1 MQRRGLR
8 IPTLGLGLILLGAPV
23 AEAAP
28 KVVASIAPLAGI
40 AAAVLGEGAT
50 PTLLLPASQSPHHG
64 ALRPSQ
70 ARALADADVVLWIGP
85 ELETGLDSA
94 LDAMPESWVGTH
106 ALTAMLLPKVTRK
119 PFRHLETLDPEP
131 APGGHDAHDAH
142 GAQGGGEAHQH
153 HGGIDPHLWLDPAN
167 AAAIANALAER
178 LALLEPDRASVY
190 RANAQRFGDAM
201 TALKADLAERL
212 APVRGR
218 NFVVFHDA
226 YQYFEQPMGLAA
238 VAALTLDPAQPIGG
252 RHLVGVREKAR
263 ALQAVCVF
271 ADAQAPQDAVAGIA
285 RDLGLKAGSLDP
297 LGRDLDPSANAYAT
311 LLKRLADSYRA
322 CLE

>member
-8 IPTLGLGLILLGAPV
+8 IPTLGLGLILFGAPV

-106 ALTAMLLPKVTRK
+106 ALSAMLLPKVVRK

-131 APGGHDAHDAH
+131 AAH
-142 GAQGGGEAHQH
+142 GAHDTHGGGDAHQH
-153 HGGIDPHLWLDPAN
+153 HGDIDPHLWLDPAN

-178 LALLEPDRASVY
+178 LALLEPERASVY

-201 TALKADLAERL
+201 TALKADLDTRL

-226 YQYFEQPMGLAA
+226 YQYFEQPFGLAA
-238 VAALTLDPAQPIGG
+238 VAALTLDPAQPMGG

-263 ALQAVCVF
+263 ALKAACVF

-297 LGRDLDPSANAYAT
+297 LGRDIDPSANSYVA